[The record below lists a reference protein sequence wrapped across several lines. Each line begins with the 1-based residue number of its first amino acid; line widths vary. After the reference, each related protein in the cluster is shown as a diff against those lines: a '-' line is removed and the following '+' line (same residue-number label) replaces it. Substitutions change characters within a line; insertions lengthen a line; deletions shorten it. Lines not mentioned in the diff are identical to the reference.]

1 MRSKKL
7 KGDTHFTSPIS
18 LLTSYF
24 LLLTSIIGCLSL
36 DYTPF
41 NQQPFYGRTRAEI
54 ARFHPDP
61 PASGPLLAGAA
72 KVSITPPVGL
82 PLAAYGARLSV
93 GIHDPVFARALVL
106 SNGRFTV
113 AVVAVDLL
121 AIPDDLSRAV
131 AKRLEKKMPLSSDH
145 LMIAAT
151 HTHSGPGALG
161 RRFWESLAAGPFNAG
176 FFEITAERIAKA
188 VVEAYQDR
196 RPSQLAVVKFDAGDM
211 IQNRMIPQGP
221 TDPHVQVLVVQA
233 LDQSRTAY
241 LVNFSAHPTVLR
253 SKNRLV
259 SGDFPGFL
267 SQTLEQ
273 QQGVIALYTSGAVA
287 DQRAR
292 PPQVKGVFERA
303 RRMGEELARRV
314 RESSS
319 SGSFGEEVSL
329 ASVRFSVSLPPP
341 QPKVTSTRR
350 LPAWIGRL
358 IFDNETDL
366 QVMRINQLLLIG
378 VPADLGVEIGL
389 AWKEAARIRGMEAL
403 IVGFSNDYVGYVMPA
418 KYYEAPAYEAF
429 MSFNGP
435 YMADYLDRIVMTLLN
450 SLTEPAAIPP

>member
-1 MRSKKL
+1 MRS
-7 KGDTHFTSPIS
+7 H
-18 LLTSYF
+18 LTSYF
-24 LLLTSIIGCLSL
+24 LLLTFSSGCLSL

-41 NQQPFYGRTRAEI
+41 DQQAFYERTRAEI

-61 PASGPLLAGAA
+61 PVSGPFLAGAS
-72 KVSITPPVGL
+72 KVEITPPVGL
-82 PLAAYGARLSV
+82 PLAAYGARPSV
-93 GIHDPVFARALVL
+93 GIHGPVFARALVL
-106 SNGRFTV
+106 GNSQSTV
-113 AVVAVDLL
+113 AIVAVDLL
-121 AIPDDLSRAV
+121 AIPNDLSQAV
-131 AKRLEKKMPLSSDH
+131 AKRLETKVSLPSDH

-188 VVEAYQDR
+188 VVEAYKDR
-196 RPSQLAVVKFDAGDM
+196 RPSKWAISKFDAGDM

-221 TDPHVQVLVVQA
+221 TDPQVQVLVVQA
-233 LDQSRTAY
+233 LDQSRTTY

-267 SQTLEQ
+267 AQTLEQ
-273 QQGVIALYTSGAVA
+273 KQGVTALYTSGAVA
-287 DQRAR
+287 DQRPK
-292 PPQVKGVFERA
+292 PPQGRGVFERA
-303 RRMGEELARRV
+303 LRMGEELARRV
-314 RESSS
+314 LESSS
-319 SGSFGEEVSL
+319 SGSFGEQVSL

-341 QPKVTSTRR
+341 QLKVSSTRR
-350 LPAWIGRL
+350 LPTWIGRL

-366 QVMRINQLLLIG
+366 QVMRIDRLLLIG
-378 VPADLGVEIGL
+378 IPADVGVEIGL

-418 KYYEAPAYEAF
+418 KRYEAPAYESF